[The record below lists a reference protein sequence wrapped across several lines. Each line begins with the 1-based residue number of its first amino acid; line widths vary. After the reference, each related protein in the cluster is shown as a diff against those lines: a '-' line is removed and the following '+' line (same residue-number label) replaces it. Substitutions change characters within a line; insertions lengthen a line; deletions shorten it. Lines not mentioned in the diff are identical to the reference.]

1 MSTNSVVLKNG
12 LIVTVNDRSEVFSG
26 DILIEGKNIKK
37 IEKNIKTDAA
47 EYFDAGNYIIIP
59 GFVQTHVHLCQ
70 TLFRNFADD
79 LTLLDWL
86 NQKIYPLE
94 AMHTPE
100 SLKIS
105 AQLGIAE
112 LMLGGTS
119 TILDMGTV
127 YHMDVV
133 FEELVR
139 SGIRAYCGKTMMD
152 YGDIPSAML
161 ENTRES
167 IDTSLALMDRWHDK
181 EDGRIKY
188 AFAPRFILSCSK
200 ELLIETAKL
209 TAKYNLPFHTH
220 ASQNISEVN
229 LVNDIY
235 QQDTITFFDEIGA
248 TGPNLCLAHCVWLNN
263 KEKEILRDNNIKVL
277 HCPSSNLKLG
287 SGIAPIPEYLDQ
299 GITVSMGADGAP
311 CNNNLDAFTE
321 MRLAALIQKPKYG
334 PKSMDSETV
343 FRMAT
348 IEGAKTLG
356 LEKEIGS
363 IEVGKKADLALV
375 KLNQIQS
382 IPFKSV
388 YSKLVYSTPSSAVEH
403 LMIDGKWVLR
413 NRSLIN
419 YNIDDLMQ
427 EVNKI
432 SKPN

>member
-1 MSTNSVVLKNG
+1 
-12 LIVTVNDRSEVFSG
+12 
-26 DILIEGKNIKK
+26 
-37 IEKNIKTDAA
+37 
-47 EYFDAGNYIIIP
+47 
-59 GFVQTHVHLCQ
+59 
-70 TLFRNFADD
+70 
-79 LTLLDWL
+79 
-86 NQKIYPLE
+86 
-94 AMHTPE
+94 
-100 SLKIS
+100 
-105 AQLGIAE
+105 
-112 LMLGGTS
+112 
-119 TILDMGTV
+119 
-127 YHMDVV
+127 
-133 FEELVR
+133 
-139 SGIRAYCGKTMMD
+139 
-152 YGDIPSAML
+152 
-161 ENTRES
+161 
-167 IDTSLALMDRWHDK
+167 MDRWHDK

-220 ASQNISEVN
+220 ASENISEVN